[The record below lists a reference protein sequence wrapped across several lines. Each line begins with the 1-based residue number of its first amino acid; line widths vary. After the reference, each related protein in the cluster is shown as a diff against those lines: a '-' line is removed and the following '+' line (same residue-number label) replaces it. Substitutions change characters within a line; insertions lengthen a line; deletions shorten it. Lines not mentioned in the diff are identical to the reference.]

1 MKVSIKR
8 SEVLIVFSPY
18 TRLTNTIQKSVSDLA
33 DIPQPDMQR
42 SYSATGDGSASHL
55 TPLQMGRH
63 ELYDN
68 IPFTAVSGLQ
78 RKTSNLSI
86 AYSSYAADLDALEAD
101 QFAVATTQKHLSS
114 QELDRRRSHASL
126 LLLDELE
133 LDTVMVTTPLIF
145 AVLVATLNQFLVGYN
160 TGVMNAPEPVVFP
173 GHSTGM
179 WSFAVAA
186 FAIGGPFGAN
196 IAGNLA
202 ETRGRRGALLLNT
215 YTFLLGGLVQTFAFD
230 MYWIIASRFII
241 GFASGIS
248 SVLVPIYLGELAPPS
263 LRGTLGTLTQF
274 ALVVGILV
282 SDFLAFPF
290 ATEEKWRLLFSPTS
304 AVAILQ
310 ILCAPFLL
318 ESPRWLLSM
327 NPESKK
333 ARYIIKKLRGLRYD
347 HEIETE
353 VDHFVSA
360 MNAQAGE
367 KGTKAAGFS
376 EMIQDKNVRLLVV
389 SCFILQVSQQLC
401 GINAVF
407 YYSTALFDGVISNPL
422 VGTTMVGAVN
432 VVATYVALLLMDAT
446 GRRTLILWSSGG
458 MIISCVVL
466 VLSLLHYLSNVAALV
481 AVNLYVTFFEIGLG
495 PIPWLIVA
503 EMFDAK
509 YVAAAMSASCQV
521 NWICNFFVGLL
532 FPYMAEYLGPYS
544 FVPFAS
550 VLLFAFIFTLIW
562 LPETQGTT
570 PEELQAQL
578 IQKNSSTVYRNMS
591 FVDTTNVE
599 SAASLGTEW
608 RRAMDQVRRDEIE
621 AMDQGT
627 YSK

>member
-1 MKVSIKR
+1 M
-8 SEVLIVFSPY
+8 E
-18 TRLTNTIQKSVSDLA
+18 
-33 DIPQPDMQR
+33 R
-42 SYSATGDGSASHL
+42 SYSVSGDGSISHQ

-78 RKTSNLSI
+78 TKTSNLSL
-86 AYSSYAADLDALEAD
+86 AYSSYAADLDAQEAD
-101 QFAVATTQKHLSS
+101 QIALATTNQHLSS
-114 QELDRRRSHASL
+114 QELERRRSHASL

-133 LDTVMVTTPLIF
+133 LDAVMVTTPLIF
-145 AVLVATLNQFLVGYN
+145 AVLVATLSQFLVGYN
-160 TGVMNAPEPVVFP
+160 TGVMNAPEAVVFP
-173 GHSTGM
+173 EHSTGM

-186 FAIGGPFGAN
+186 FAVGGPFGAN

-202 ETRGRRGALLLNT
+202 ETRGRRGALLINA
-215 YTFLLGGLVQTFAFD
+215 YTFLLGGIVQTFALD
-230 MYWIIASRFII
+230 MYWVIASRFMI

-248 SVLVPIYLGELAPPS
+248 SVLVPIYLGELAPPT

-274 ALVVGILV
+274 AMVVGILV

-290 ATEEKWRLLFSPTS
+290 ATEEKWRLLFSVTS
-304 AVAILQ
+304 IVSILQ

-318 ESPRWLLSM
+318 ESPRWLLAN

-347 HEIETE
+347 HEVETE

-360 MNAQAGE
+360 MHVQTGDKTQATTG
-367 KGTKAAGFS
+367 GFV
-376 EMIQDKNVRLLVV
+376 EMFQDKNVRLLVV
-389 SCFILQVSQQLC
+389 SCFVLQMTQQLC

-407 YYSTALFDGVISNPL
+407 YYSTAIFDGVISNPL
-422 VGTTMVGAVN
+422 VGTTLVGAVN
-432 VVATYVALLLMDAT
+432 VIATYVALLLMDTT
-446 GRRTLILWSSGG
+446 GRRTLILWSTGG
-458 MIISCVVL
+458 MFLSCILL
-466 VLSLLHYLSNVAALV
+466 VLSLLHYLSDIAALV
-481 AVNLYVTFFEIGLG
+481 AVNLYVSFFEIGLG

-509 YVAAAMSASCQV
+509 YVATAMSASCQV
-521 NWICNFFVGLL
+521 NWVCNFIVGLV
-532 FPYMAEYLGPYS
+532 FPYLAKYLGPYS
-544 FVPFAS
+544 FAPFAV
-550 VLLFAFIFTLIW
+550 VLLFAFIYALVW

-578 IQKNSSTVYRNMS
+578 IQKNSSTVYHNMS
-591 FVDTTNVE
+591 FADVPGTDA

-608 RRAMDQVRRDEIE
+608 RIAMDRVRQEETE
-621 AMDQGT
+621 AMDKGI
-627 YSK
+627 YSEYKKGISTLLIFPTKLLMFFSF